1 MSLAN
6 ELREMSDEDLL
17 VALDDKKVEIFNL
30 RFQKASGQLEDTN
43 QLRYAKREL
52 ARLLT
57 ILRERELAT
66 LVTEEEANDA

>member
-1 MSLAN
+1 MSLTN
-6 ELREMSDEDLL
+6 ELREMSDVDLL
-17 VALDDKKVEIFNL
+17 KALDDKKVEIFHL

-66 LVTEEEANDA
+66 LVTEEEASDA